1 MAQKQSQRRGG
12 PNSPT
17 SSSSRRKA
25 TPQVSPSEVTYLL
38 HIAAGHLAAM
48 RAMMEEATHTLGA
61 TINNH
66 DDTPTP
72 RELID
77 KADLLT
83 PQQASGIAVRDEK
96 TIRRWHRDFGI
107 GIVIGGTLF
116 IRKSKLLAHL
126 AHTKRSAE

>member
-1 MAQKQSQRRGG
+1 
-12 PNSPT
+12 
-17 SSSSRRKA
+17 
-25 TPQVSPSEVTYLL
+25 
-38 HIAAGHLAAM
+38 M

>member
-1 MAQKQSQRRGG
+1 
-12 PNSPT
+12 
-17 SSSSRRKA
+17 
-25 TPQVSPSEVTYLL
+25 
-38 HIAAGHLAAM
+38 
-48 RAMMEEATHTLGA
+48 MEEATHTIGT

-66 DDTPTP
+66 DDAPTP

-96 TIRRWHRDFGI
+96 TIRRWCRDFEI

-126 AHTKRSAE
+126 AHTKRCAE